1 MRSTDINKISKVIL
15 KYHKEFGGYKIHQT
29 EDDFNFVLSELKHAE
44 DFIKNSSAIGVNFA
58 GKLRLQETVNTE
70 ITFSIE
76 GNEYL
81 IREVTQ

>member
-1 MRSTDINKISKVIL
+1 MRSTDINRISKVIL

-29 EDDFNFVLSELKHAE
+29 EDDFNFVLSELNHAE
-44 DFIKNSSAIGVNFA
+44 EFIKNSSAIGVTFE
-58 GKLRLQETVNTE
+58 GKLRLRENVNTE

-76 GNEYL
+76 ENEYF

>member
-15 KYHKEFGGYKIHQT
+15 KYHKEFGGYNIHQT

-44 DFIKNSSAIGVNFA
+44 DFIKNSSAIGVTFE
-58 GKLRLQETVNTE
+58 GKLRLRESVNTE

>member
-44 DFIKNSSAIGVNFA
+44 DFIKNSSAIGVTFE
-58 GKLRLQETVNTE
+58 GKLRLRESVNTE